1 MPDNI
6 PEQSQSDCISYDD
19 PAGRLERERILAQ
32 LKRASPSQDVEAFHM
47 ALGEENQQLQNKTL
61 NEEVQMQNM
70 TSV

>member
-32 LKRASPSQDVEAFHM
+32 LKRASPSQDVEAFHL
-47 ALGEENQQLQNKTL
+47 ALGKENQQLQNGTL
-61 NEEVQMQNM
+61 NPNEEVQMQNI
-70 TSV
+70 